1 VFYLVTALRDGV
13 ADAPAAQLA
22 SGRGVAVCLVAQQVR
37 RPVPGLV
44 ERVEQEHQAGVVAG
58 LAGREQHGDG
68 MDAAVDQGM
77 DLGG

>member
-1 VFYLVTALRDGV
+1 V
-13 ADAPAAQLA
+13 A
-22 SGRGVAVCLVAQQVR
+22 
-37 RPVPGLV
+37 GLL